1 MIEPPSPELW
11 ADLRARRPSYDE
23 ALETVPATEWV
34 AGSMYGM
41 DQRGDLHLLLP
52 VDGPPPGPRFPDLR
66 GLRVRHR
73 QLAGLGGYLDLVA
86 GACHQS
92 IFSPLCAE
100 VLNSIAE
107 QQRRPWEAVFS
118 TIRAWQAAWK
128 SCTPT
133 MEKTVQVGLYGEL
146 LTLEHIMIPAIGP
159 RAVHHWSGP
168 ELERHD
174 FVGAAM
180 HLEVKTT
187 RRSRHEH
194 EISRVDQLS
203 VPAGRRLLLAS
214 LLLEESS
221 MGTETLAD
229 RVDAVAELLRAD
241 AAASDAFQA
250 KLVQIGWSEEI
261 RRTGE
266 LLRFHGS
273 VDSLILPVEGQF
285 PRLPDDFSLPLG
297 IVALRYTV
305 DLANIPA
312 LGLSEVLDAVRRGFP
327 ESAVG

>member
-1 MIEPPSPELW
+1 MIEAPSPDLW
-11 ADLRARRPSYDE
+11 ADLRARRPSYDD
-23 ALETVPATEWV
+23 ALETVPAAEGV

-73 QLAGLGGYLDLVA
+73 QLGGLGGHLDLVA
-86 GACHQS
+86 VACHQG

-100 VLNSIAE
+100 VLRSVAE
-107 QQRRPWEAVFS
+107 QRRPWEAVFS

-168 ELERHD
+168 EHERHD

-180 HLEVKTT
+180 HVEVKTT

-214 LLLEESS
+214 LLVEESS

-229 RVDAVAELLRAD
+229 RVDVVAELLRSD

-266 LLRFHGS
+266 LLRFHSG

-285 PRLPDDFSLPLG
+285 PRFPDSFSLPPG
-297 IVALRYTV
+297 VVSLRYTV

-312 LGLSEVLDAVRRGFP
+312 LDRDDVLAAVRHGFQAM
-327 ESAVG
+327 EV